1 MEELETYEY
10 ICMVNRY
17 LFKEMEECTM
27 MIQMLESHN
36 LDSSVW
42 KAKRARLKT
51 ASNVNLDKLEI
62 ILITLNLCEH

>member
-1 MEELETYEY
+1 MTDVQEIETYEY

-17 LFKEMEECTM
+17 LFQQMEDCTM
-27 MIQMLESHN
+27 MIHMLEGHN
-36 LDSSVW
+36 LDVSEW

-62 ILITLNLCEH
+62 MLITMDL

>member
-1 MEELETYEY
+1 MTDVQELETYEY

-27 MIQMLESHN
+27 MIQMLESHK
-36 LDSSVW
+36 LDPSEW

-62 ILITLNLCEH
+62 MLITLNL